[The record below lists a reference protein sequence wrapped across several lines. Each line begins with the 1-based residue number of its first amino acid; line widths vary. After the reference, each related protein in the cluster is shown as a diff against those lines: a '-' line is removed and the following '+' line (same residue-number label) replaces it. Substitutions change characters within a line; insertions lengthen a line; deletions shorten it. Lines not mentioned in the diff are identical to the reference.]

1 MTPPVWLT
9 AVEYRINFQTADVIH
24 RPLYLSGAGLAPL
37 FPSPHNVRER
47 SADWRTI
54 LVWHLGEG
62 ARVPCEARRLPALHC
77 GVFHPGTVSSGPNR
91 RLSSRDPGGFRRP
104 SSGPPRPSCEGGP
117 S

>member
-1 MTPPVWLT
+1 MKS
-9 AVEYRINFQTADVIH
+9 EYAAARACITNSLFKQRIHTDVIH
-24 RPLYLSGAGLAPL
+24 RPHDLVGVGTAVISLPL
-37 FPSPHNVRER
+37 TDVRER

-91 RLSSRDPGGFRRP
+91 RLSSPVIRAAFAVL
-104 SSGPPRPSCEGGP
+104 
-117 S
+117 